1 MKDSIRQSAV
11 CTVAVLVLAAAALG
25 GEPFGLQPVPE
36 QGVLLLH
43 NGQTLSGRITRAG
56 ELYYVSFPN
65 GEIRVKA
72 DDVEFHCRD
81 IDEGYRRK
89 RAAIQAGDVV
99 EHIRMAQ
106 WCLRHELFG
115 HATME
120 LADAMAADPTHPVIG
135 LLQRRLQLAISPQP
149 EPSCKSESVSA
160 VSSLSFEQ
168 LDQMVREM
176 PPGAVETFT
185 QTIQPVLMNNCST
198 AACHGPGTA
207 TKYRLER
214 ISKGRPPSRRMT
226 QRNLHATLQWINRR
240 DPTDSRLLTAPTG
253 PHGTAKAA
261 VFSEHQVLQYKRMV
275 DWVCRLSGRNQP
287 EVPKTVDPAAQPA
300 VQAMA
305 DSAQS
310 AVSPAVFEQPV
321 ENVEVERPP
330 VAGPSIKRGAEL
342 KQFVPADPFD
352 PEIFNRRFFKEK

>member
-1 MKDSIRQSAV
+1 MKDKIRQSVA
-11 CTVAVLVLAAAALG
+11 CTATVLVLAAVALG

-36 QGVLLLH
+36 QAVLLLK

-56 ELYYVSFPN
+56 ELYYVSLPN

-81 IDEGYRRK
+81 IDDGYRRK
-89 RAAIQAGDVV
+89 RATIQVGDVV

-120 LADAMAADPTHPVIG
+120 LADAMAADPTHPVIE
-135 LLQRRLQLAISPQP
+135 LLQRRLQLAIGPKTK
-149 EPSCKSESVSA
+149 PSCESEGESA
-160 VSSLSFEQ
+160 VPSASFEQ
-168 LDQMVREM
+168 LDRMVREM

-185 QTIQPVLMNNCST
+185 QTIQPMLMNNCST

-226 QRNLHATLQWINRR
+226 QRNLHATLQWIDRR
-240 DPTDSRLLTAPTG
+240 DPTASRLLTAPSA
-253 PHGTAKAA
+253 PHGTAEAA
-261 VFSEHQVLQYKRMV
+261 VFGEHQVLQYKRMV

-287 EVPKTVDPAAQPA
+287 EVPKTVDLAAPPA
-300 VQAMA
+300 VQATA
-305 DSAQS
+305 DPAQS
-310 AVSPAVFEQPV
+310 AVSPAVFE
-321 ENVEVERPP
+321 EAVEVERPP
-330 VAGPSIKRGAEL
+330 VAEPSIKRGAKLE
-342 KQFVPADPFD
+342 QFVPADPFD
-352 PEIFNRRFFKEK
+352 PEIFNRRFFEEK